1 MLTPTASRLL
11 HNWTPRDQAS
21 LESGDVDLG
30 STAPALV
37 GNGLAVQ
44 GGKDSKLRLLNLA
57 RLGGRL
63 GATGG
68 ELQTVATPGGVFTAP
83 AVWRSRVFVATDS
96 GLVCYVLRGNRLH
109 VSWRKSVGGT
119 SPVVA
124 GGLLYVYNGSL
135 NIYAPTTGKLL
146 ASFGVGSSHWNSP
159 IVTDGRVAVPTGNAN
174 DHSTHGELDI
184 FRLP

>member
-1 MLTPTASRLL
+1 LMCTATASRWL
-11 HNWTPRDQAS
+11 HSWTPGDQAS

-37 GNGLAVQ
+37 ANGLVVQ

-63 GATGG
+63 GATNG

-135 NIYAPTTGKLL
+135 NVYA
-146 ASFGVGSSHWNSP
+146 
-159 IVTDGRVAVPTGNAN
+159 
-174 DHSTHGELDI
+174 
-184 FRLP
+184 